1 MPESKRKL
9 AAILSADMV
18 GYSRLMGAD
27 EEATVSALNDCR
39 AIFKT
44 RIAEHHGRVV
54 DTAGD
59 SVLAEFPSVVEAV
72 RTAVEVQDALARR
85 NEVLSED
92 RRMLFRIGVN
102 LDDVIEQA
110 DGSIYGGGVNVAA
123 RLEALA
129 EPGGICVSASA
140 FERVKGKLDQGFE
153 PMGTHEVKNIAEPV
167 QVFRVT
173 PGDAKTQSAGF
184 RGAHE
189 PTHKAPLRGAPT
201 TQRPSS
207 GVKDTRPSIV
217 ILPFQNRSRDEEDE
231 YFTDGVTED
240 VISTLGKLEGLRV
253 IPRASAFQFKGKRPA
268 LHELVQLLRVTHV
281 LEGSVR
287 RAGVRLRITVELIE
301 TAKGDQ
307 VWTER
312 YDRVMADIFDIQDEI
327 SQAIAQALKAKLTGA
342 TSSAARVHRTEN
354 LAAYRLHL
362 KGRQHLYAFSRAAF
376 RQATSCFENALE
388 HDAQY
393 PEPHSGLADAYSLLG
408 ILGFVRPQEVM
419 PKAKAEALRALELD
433 ETIAEAH
440 TSLAL
445 VQFSYDWDFAGAEQ
459 SFRRAIELD
468 PAAPTCRV
476 FFGWFLVVCGRSGEG
491 VAEHRTGVDLDPL
504 SPFVNRML
512 ALALLMA
519 RDYEAVLVYRFI
531 KLYSSQTRS
540 PAARTSSSGER
551 RGRR

>member
-9 AAILSADMV
+9 AAILSADVV

-173 PGDAKTQSAGF
+173 PGDAK
-184 RGAHE
+184 RE
-189 PTHKAPLRGAPT
+189 CP
-201 TQRPSS
+201 
-207 GVKDTRPSIV
+207 
-217 ILPFQNRSRDEEDE
+217 NRS
-231 YFTDGVTED
+231 
-240 VISTLGKLEGLRV
+240 
-253 IPRASAFQFKGKRPA
+253 
-268 LHELVQLLRVTHV
+268 
-281 LEGSVR
+281 
-287 RAGVRLRITVELIE
+287 
-301 TAKGDQ
+301 
-307 VWTER
+307 
-312 YDRVMADIFDIQDEI
+312 
-327 SQAIAQALKAKLTGA
+327 
-342 TSSAARVHRTEN
+342 
-354 LAAYRLHL
+354 
-362 KGRQHLYAFSRAAF
+362 
-376 RQATSCFENALE
+376 
-388 HDAQY
+388 
-393 PEPHSGLADAYSLLG
+393 
-408 ILGFVRPQEVM
+408 
-419 PKAKAEALRALELD
+419 
-433 ETIAEAH
+433 
-440 TSLAL
+440 
-445 VQFSYDWDFAGAEQ
+445 
-459 SFRRAIELD
+459 
-468 PAAPTCRV
+468 
-476 FFGWFLVVCGRSGEG
+476 
-491 VAEHRTGVDLDPL
+491 
-504 SPFVNRML
+504 
-512 ALALLMA
+512 
-519 RDYEAVLVYRFI
+519 
-531 KLYSSQTRS
+531 
-540 PAARTSSSGER
+540 
-551 RGRR
+551 